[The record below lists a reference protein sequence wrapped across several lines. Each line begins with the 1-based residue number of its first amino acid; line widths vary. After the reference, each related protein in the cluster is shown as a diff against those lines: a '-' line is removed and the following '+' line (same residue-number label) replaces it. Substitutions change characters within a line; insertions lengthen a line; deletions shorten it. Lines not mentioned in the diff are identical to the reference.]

1 MRHSSPD
8 VVVEYAENKKS
19 PFTVDGSSLRHIHVP
34 SRVIFKFSVHFFF
47 LIASGLHSS
56 NTE

>member
-1 MRHSSPD
+1 MCHSSPD

-19 PFTVDGSSLRHIHVP
+19 PFPALVSSLRHIHVP
-34 SRVIFKFSVHFFF
+34 SRVIFNFSVHFFF
-47 LIASGLHSS
+47 LVASGLHSS